1 MKLSRYNF
9 LRRYDDATIF
19 FNAATCALAVVDEN
33 FLRVLDNVKNNSYD
47 EKNYDA
53 QLIADM
59 KSSGCLVEDDID
71 ELERLEFYR
80 NLDKYDMTSLS
91 LTIAPTLDCNFRCK
105 YCYETHP
112 KGNMSEETQAALIN
126 FVEKRLEQAKLL
138 SVMWY
143 GGEPL
148 LAKEIIW
155 SLSEKFLELCKKVSA
170 KYEAF
175 IVTNASLLAAEDVE
189 LFKKYKV
196 QFAQVTIDGP
206 KEIHDSRRR
215 SITGESTF
223 DKLIDRVNLLLNNDL
238 MVVVRINIDK
248 ENLDRVDEVLDVL
261 AARID
266 KPENLNISFGQVM
279 PINDICKSI
288 ESDCYNNAQ
297 FAEIML
303 PLYEKV
309 SARGFTMNKMSA
321 YPSVRLNSCCADF
334 VNSFVVD
341 NRGELYR
348 CWNHVGDLKL
358 SSGNVRDG
366 DDLTLEKNYLSW
378 IQWNP
383 MQHPKCRECACL
395 PICIGGCPDTMRNSD
410 DGQPVCGTVKY
421 NLEKVLKHYY
431 EQLKGEVAE

>member
-9 LRRYDDATIF
+9 LKQYDDATIF

-33 FLRVLDNVKNNSYD
+33 FLRVVDDVKNNSYD

-59 KSSGCLVEDDID
+59 KSSGCLVEDGVD

-80 NLDKYDMTSLS
+80 NLEKYDMTNLS

-105 YCYETHP
+105 YCFETHP
-112 KGNMSEETQAALIN
+112 KGKMSAETQADLVKFI
-126 FVEKRLEQAKLL
+126 ESRLKKAKKF

-155 SLSEKFLELCKKVSA
+155 SLSEKFLALCENFSVEYK
-170 KYEAF
+170 AF
-175 IVTNASLLAAEDVE
+175 MVTNASLLEKSDVE
-189 LFKKYKV
+189 FFKKYKIKG
-196 QFAQVTIDGP
+196 AQITIDGV

-215 SITGESTF
+215 SVTGESTF
-223 DKLIDRVNLLLNNDL
+223 DKLIDSVNILLNNDL
-238 MVVVRINIDK
+238 TVIIRVNIDK
-248 ENLDRVDEVLDVL
+248 ENIDSVDELLDIF
-261 AARID
+261 AKRID
-266 KPENLNISFGQVM
+266 KREELHISFGQVL
-279 PINDICKSI
+279 PLTNICKSI

-297 FAEIML
+297 FADIML

-309 SARGFTMNKMSA
+309 SARGFTMSKMSA
-321 YPSVRLNSCCADF
+321 YPSPRVNSCCADYA
-334 VNSFVVD
+334 NSFVVD
-341 NRGELYR
+341 NRGEIYR
-348 CWNHVGDLKL
+348 CWNHVGNLKY
-358 SSGNVRDG
+358 SSGNVNDG
-366 DDLTLEKNYLSW
+366 DNLALEKNYLSW

-383 MQHPKCRECACL
+383 IRHTKCRECNCL
-395 PICIGGCPDTMRNSD
+395 PICTGGCPDMMRNSD

-421 NLEKVLKHYY
+421 NLEKILNYYY
-431 EQLKGEVAE
+431 EQLKGEISQ